1 SASLLAPRGG
11 PPPPS
16 RSAQAG
22 GPPSLAGRCRRAVW
36 RGRAGRVGA
45 GFALVPRR
53 QEGLAHM
60 GGRSRHGTVF
70 LVLGGAV
77 ALGLKAAAFVSA
89 PSVPTIRRGVRLENG
104 VQTIIRR
111 GAAAA
116 ASTPQGADAAPAK
129 AAAKPDDKDIDDA
142 VLRMAMAMAEDEESP
157 KPATGKA
164 QEEGF
169 DFSILVSLFWTLK
182 SMASEYVGKVEM
194 SATSRNLLT
203 KILQKHF
210 LFSSLEDEE
219 RNQVVEFMTTQK
231 ASAGDKVFSQGELG
245 DCCYFIQS
253 GVYVVSIDGK
263 NLKQLTK
270 KNTFGELAMLYSV
283 PRTASVTCKEDGVL
297 WKMDEHTFRSCMQN
311 LSEKHLHRAIDF
323 LSSDP
328 SFCGMNDAERK
339 LLAGAC
345 SVQSFGPQETI
356 LREGEVGDW
365 MFIVMKGSVTTVDR
379 PVSGRVRASFVGAF
393 RFDGDRCPVSGAK
406 AFEATECLALGKH
419 ALERLI
425 GPVEDVLRRS
435 AIKASPAGAG
445 RAWLATAATKTA
457 MKAVQKRK
465 GISTLATDS
474 LSLYQA
480 TLQADR
486 AWRARK
492 QAKGS
497 IWKGYTRAQYIAERV
512 QIEHPASARGPRIP
526 REPSIRGRGLEH
538 RDWPRTFAGLTGG
551 AEARTGREPNIR
563 RVSPPEG
570 P

>member
-1 SASLLAPRGG
+1 SIVVPGSLVACAAKNAVEMGCGASA
-11 PPPPS
+11 
-16 RSAQAG
+16 
-22 GPPSLAGRCRRAVW
+22 
-36 RGRAGRVGA
+36 
-45 GFALVPRR
+45 
-53 QEGLAHM
+53 
-60 GGRSRHGTVF
+60 
-70 LVLGGAV
+70 
-77 ALGLKAAAFVSA
+77 K
-89 PSVPTIRRGVRLENG
+89 
-104 VQTIIRR
+104 
-111 GAAAA
+111 
-116 ASTPQGADAAPAK
+116 
-129 AAAKPDDKDIDDA
+129 AKPDVKVTPLDVKGQCQRNDEPSPDATPRSGPLRAEKHGQRVRRQGEDSAKSKGDK
-142 VLRMAMAMAEDEESP
+142 
-157 KPATGKA
+157 G
-164 QEEGF
+164 Q
-169 DFSILVSLFWTLK
+169 
-182 SMASEYVGKVEM
+182 GKVEM

-379 PVSGRVRASFVGAF
+379 HGNSALKKAGTIIGSAGLMYGKSQ
-393 RFDGDRCPVSGAK
+393 VSGAK